1 MPVPFSG
8 GNISKEKL
16 FFVTVYQVDYSH
28 FSFVIFV
35 RLAKILHIG
44 NKNTKRNEKCRN
56 CRLFFYTADGK
67 SFIVGLT
74 GDMGSA

>member
-1 MPVPFSG
+1 MENGWHKGKSC
-8 GNISKEKL
+8 

-44 NKNTKRNEKCRN
+44 NKNTKK
-56 CRLFFYTADGK
+56 K
-67 SFIVGLT
+67 
-74 GDMGSA
+74 